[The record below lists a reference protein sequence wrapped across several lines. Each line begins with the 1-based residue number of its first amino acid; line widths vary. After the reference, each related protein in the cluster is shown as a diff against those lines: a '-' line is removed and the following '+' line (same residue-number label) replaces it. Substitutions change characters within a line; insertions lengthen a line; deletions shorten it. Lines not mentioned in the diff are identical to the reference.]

1 MTDDSTTK
9 PTIETVLER
18 INALDQKFETRINE
32 LGQRLEA
39 RIDGVEKQVTALRS
53 DMEAGFKHVGR
64 KIEVLNDNFLTM
76 QANQRDLNARVE
88 GLESQ
93 GS

>member
-1 MTDDSTTK
+1 MADDSTTK

-18 INALDQKFETRINE
+18 INALDQK
-32 LGQRLEA
+32 LEA
-39 RIDGVEKQVTALRS
+39 RIDRIEKQVTALRS
-53 DMEAGFKHVGR
+53 DMEAGFRHVGR

-76 QANQRDLNARVE
+76 QANHRDLNARVE
-88 GLESQ
+88 SLESQ

>member
-18 INALDQKFETRINE
+18 INALDQKFEARIDE
-32 LGQRLEA
+32 LGQRL
-39 RIDGVEKQVTALRS
+39 EKQVTALRS
-53 DMEAGFKHVGR
+53 DMEAGFRHVGR

-76 QANQRDLNARVE
+76 QANHRDLNARVE
-88 GLESQ
+88 SLESQ